1 MKRIAAML
9 FATSIVAGAAS
20 AGTIHKRYENQQD
33 RIAAGI
39 ASGSLSAR
47 EATRLETKEAALTSE
62 VKDFR
67 TLNGGTLTKG
77 ERVLVN
83 TQQNAL
89 SRNIYR
95 QKHDRN
101 GR

>member
-9 FATSIVAGAAS
+9 FASTIIAGAAS
-20 AGTIHKRYENQQD
+20 AGTIHKRYDYQQD

-39 ASGSLSAR
+39 ATGQLSAR
-47 EATRLETKEAALTSE
+47 EATRLEAKETALTSE
-62 VKDFR
+62 VRDFR
-67 TLNGGTLTKG
+67 VLNGGTLTKS

-83 TQQNAL
+83 HQQNVL
-89 SRNIYR
+89 SRDIYR